1 MPSVPK
7 EVVPLPTTTLQAR
20 VATLQPELA
29 MEICRQRSP
38 LVGGGGG
45 QGGQVVILGSPLS
58 KGLNT

>member
-7 EVVPLPTTTLQAR
+7 EAQLPTTLQAR

-45 QGGQVVILGSPLS
+45 QGGQVVLL
-58 KGLNT
+58 KGLLL

>member
-29 MEICRQRSP
+29 MEICRRRSP

-45 QGGQVVILGSPLS
+45 QGGPGGV
-58 KGLNT
+58 T